1 MLSDG
6 FTGSPSTITG
16 NVSAFN
22 NIIISTANYGIA
34 ISSGHNNTAYN
45 NTVISSGLLPN
56 GQKIAS
62 ENVGIY
68 IWNQSGDPFWG
79 NNQEYGNTI
88 GWMGPSGRNDSW
100 TPNGS
105 GQTGDTALS
114 GTITLAK
121 EQSYYGVWAQKVN
134 ASGFVVGA

>member
-1 MLSDG
+1 GTETSPILIHDNYIQGAYPADPANDDTFTGGGIMLSDG
-6 FTGSPSTITG
+6 FTGSSSTITG

-45 NTVISSGLLPN
+45 NTVISSGLLPS

-68 IWNQSGDPFWG
+68 VWNSGGDPNWA
-79 NNQEYGNTI
+79 NNLEYGNTI
-88 GWMGPSGRNDSW
+88 
-100 TPNGS
+100 
-105 GQTGDTALS
+105 
-114 GTITLAK
+114 
-121 EQSYYGVWAQKVN
+121 
-134 ASGFVVGA
+134 